1 MNFLTDNQSQNRG
14 EKAVIYFSLT
24 VIGVL
29 LIFSF
34 FALFIKGAYKYY
46 SRDLPEDVTVSANF
60 YPQTSQI
67 LSRRSKLLYRYVP
80 TEERRYVKL
89 SQLPQDLTR
98 AFLAIEDHRFF
109 KHSGISFLG
118 LGRAALTD
126 ISQGRLV
133 EGGSTITQQL
143 ARNLFL
149 NSKPTFS
156 RKIKEMI
163 LARRL
168 EKNYHKRE
176 ILELYL
182 NKISFGSNIH
192 GVEVASLEFFGKHAS
207 DLNLAE
213 SAVLAAMP
221 KAPSSLSPQDHK
233 RKLLQRQKLVLERMR
248 KMGYINKKEFNQ
260 AKTRQVN
267 FKSGSKPGIKAPH
280 FIFFVLDKLRNVLG
294 QDALRE
300 GLEARTTLDLSLQKK
315 AQKLVGDYVKKRGDD
330 LGASNAALV
339 AIDAQSGELR
349 AMVGSRNF
357 WGDKFGQY
365 NAARAQRQPGSTLK
379 PLIYT
384 FAFEKLGLDSRSR
397 IRDVPTKFG
406 SYFPQNFDRRFHGV
420 VTAKQALIYSYNIP
434 AVKLLN
440 RVGVDRF
447 RERISKCGLDLK
459 KGAGLSLA
467 LGGAAVKL
475 YDLTGAYSI
484 FPNQGE
490 CKKKKI
496 FYKVK
501 NRTTEKNYDLDR
513 FNKDSGSSSNSEEKS
528 LFSSKATAEADEILK
543 QLKKYYPG
551 KLGRWTHERKFKDAA
566 FKTGT
571 SDNARD
577 AWTIGYSDD
586 IIVGVWV
593 GNNDNSSLSV
603 NLALEAATPLWKDF
617 MDYYLSRNAE
627 NRG

>member
-1 MNFLTDNQSQNRG
+1 
-14 EKAVIYFSLT
+14 
-24 VIGVL
+24 
-29 LIFSF
+29 
-34 FALFIKGAYKYY
+34 
-46 SRDLPEDVTVSANF
+46 
-60 YPQTSQI
+60 
-67 LSRRSKLLYRYVP
+67 
-80 TEERRYVKL
+80 
-89 SQLPQDLTR
+89 
-98 AFLAIEDHRFF
+98 
-109 KHSGISFLG
+109 
-118 LGRAALTD
+118 
-126 ISQGRLV
+126 
-133 EGGSTITQQL
+133 
-143 ARNLFL
+143 
-149 NSKPTFS
+149 
-156 RKIKEMI
+156 
-163 LARRL
+163 
-168 EKNYHKRE
+168 
-176 ILELYL
+176 
-182 NKISFGSNIH
+182 
-192 GVEVASLEFFGKHAS
+192 
-207 DLNLAE
+207 
-213 SAVLAAMP
+213 
-221 KAPSSLSPQDHK
+221 
-233 RKLLQRQKLVLERMR
+233 
-248 KMGYINKKEFNQ
+248 MGYINKKEFNQ
-260 AKTRQVN
+260 AKTREVN

-300 GLEARTTLDLSLQKK
+300 VLEAKTTLDLSLQKK

-384 FAFEKLGLDSRSR
+384 FAFEKLALDSRSR

-406 SYFPQNFDRRFHGV
+406 SYFPRNFDRRFHGV

-447 RERISKCGLDLK
+447 RERVAKCGLDLR

-467 LGGAAVKL
+467 LGGAAVNL

-501 NRTTEKNYDLDR
+501 NRTTGKNYELDR

-528 LFSSKATAEADEILK
+528 LFSSKATAEVDEILK

-551 KLGRWTHERKFKDAA
+551 KLGRWAHESKFKDTA

-577 AWTIGYSDD
+577 AWTVGYSDD

-603 NLALEAATPLWKDF
+603 DLALEAATPLWKNF
-617 MDYYLSRNAE
+617 MDYYLSNADVHQ
-627 NRG
+627 